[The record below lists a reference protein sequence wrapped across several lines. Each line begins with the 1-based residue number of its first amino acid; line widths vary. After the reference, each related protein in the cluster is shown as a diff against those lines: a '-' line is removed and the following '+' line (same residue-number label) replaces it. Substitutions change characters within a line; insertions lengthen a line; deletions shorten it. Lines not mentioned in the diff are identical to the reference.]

1 MKVREGR
8 GVCVWLASS
17 VGEERT
23 GVEDKNATEGKD
35 IRLNGGESI
44 YTYSR

>member
-1 MKVREGR
+1 MRVGVRE
-8 GVCVWLASS
+8 CVWLASS
-17 VGEERT
+17 VREERK

-35 IRLNGGESI
+35 IRLNERESV